1 MICLVLRRP
10 IVPASFPIHL
20 GWHGSVRLARPNAP
34 LKSQLPVK
42 THSMM
47 MMIFLNPESNMEC
60 EMGGEYLSESQCF
73 FNVLVPNQFNEVLLL
88 QVEEEVT
95 VRIQQVGMKL
105 VDQRCG
111 FLDFPCLNAVTDF
124 YALVQ
129 PF

>member
-1 MICLVLRRP
+1 
-10 IVPASFPIHL
+10 
-20 GWHGSVRLARPNAP
+20 
-34 LKSQLPVK
+34 
-42 THSMM
+42 
-47 MMIFLNPESNMEC
+47 MMIFLNPESNVER